1 MFLYRDFYYNR
12 EKTDKKNEAE
22 LIIAKHR
29 NGETG
34 KIDLFWL
41 PEHQRFG
48 DTLGKKDKHLAQ
60 QEPPPK
66 TLRLIIVN

>member
-34 KIDLFWL
+34 KMIYSGYLNA
-41 PEHQRFG
+41 HQEFG

-60 QEPPPK
+60 QEPPQ
-66 TLRLIIVN
+66 RL